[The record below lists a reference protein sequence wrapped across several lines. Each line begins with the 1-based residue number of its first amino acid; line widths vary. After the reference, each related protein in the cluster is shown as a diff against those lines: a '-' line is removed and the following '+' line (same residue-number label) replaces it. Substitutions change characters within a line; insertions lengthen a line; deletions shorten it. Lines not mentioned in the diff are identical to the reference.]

1 MKRKRKQHYT
11 LSTRCTLPHRLVS
24 NWQFVIVDWQGN
36 SVIVNEAGQEK
47 ADEKPFRGT
56 ERDAAL
62 EADLRADLWEAKNK
76 KQCAR
81 VVYESCGVTYDKEH
95 N

>member
-1 MKRKRKQHYT
+1 MRNRRKQHYT
-11 LSTRCTLPHRLVS
+11 LATRCTLPHRLVS
-24 NWQFVIVDWQGN
+24 RWQFKIADWFGN
-36 SVIVNEAGQEK
+36 TVIVNGAGQEK
-47 ADEKPFRGT
+47 SDEKLFEGT

-76 KQCAR
+76 KECAR
-81 VVYESCGVTYDKEH
+81 VIYESCGVTYDKEH